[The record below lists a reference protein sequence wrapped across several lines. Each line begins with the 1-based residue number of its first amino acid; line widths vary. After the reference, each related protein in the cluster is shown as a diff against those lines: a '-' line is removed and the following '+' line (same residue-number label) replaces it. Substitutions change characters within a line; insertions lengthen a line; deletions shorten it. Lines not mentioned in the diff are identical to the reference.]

1 MRAAARCCACLG
13 ALIVGLVAANA
24 SELRGHGGPVRAIAV
39 TPDGATAITGSFD
52 TSAILWSLETGAAR
66 SVLRFH
72 AGQVN
77 AVAVLPMERFATA
90 GEDSR
95 IAIWEAAGGAPLEV
109 LAGHSGPVAS
119 LAVSPDGAWLLS
131 ASWDGTVRLWPLVG
145 GEPRVL
151 DRRKGNVNAA
161 VYLRDGAVISA
172 GYDGALTLWPANAGP
187 ASELLRSASP
197 LNTLAV
203 LPADRIAVG
212 SGDGRVRIVSRGGA
226 VLAERQVAPTP
237 VIALAASPDGALL
250 AAAGLQGAIAVLDA
264 ATLEPQHAL
273 VGPGLPVWSLAF
285 TADGETLLTGGS
297 DRLVRRWDVATGEH
311 LGSIVA
317 GPADPLAA
325 YSGDRGAEVFRA
337 CVACHT
343 LSADEGERAGP
354 TLAGIFGRRIAGLP
368 GYRYS
373 EALKGMDITW
383 TPETVA
389 KLFEVGP
396 ATYTPGT
403 KMPEQVIGDA
413 ADRAALVMFLERATR
428 QE

>member
-1 MRAAARCCACLG
+1 
-13 ALIVGLVAANA
+13 
-24 SELRGHGGPVRAIAV
+24 
-39 TPDGATAITGSFD
+39 
-52 TSAILWSLETGAAR
+52 
-66 SVLRFH
+66 
-72 AGQVN
+72 
-77 AVAVLPMERFATA
+77 
-90 GEDSR
+90 
-95 IAIWEAAGGAPLEV
+95 
-109 LAGHSGPVAS
+109 
-119 LAVSPDGAWLLS
+119 
-131 ASWDGTVRLWPLVG
+131 VRLWPLSG

-161 VYLRDGAVISA
+161 VFLADGAVASA
-172 GYDGALTLWPANAGP
+172 GYDGALTKWPADGGP
-187 ASELLRSASP
+187 PSTLLSLASP
-197 LNTLAV
+197 LNTLAA
-203 LPADRIAVG
+203 LPSHRIAVG
-212 SGDGRVRIVSRGGA
+212 SADGRVRIVGRDGG
-226 VLAERQVAPTP
+226 VLAEAQVAPTP
-237 VIALAASPDGALL
+237 VIALAASADGVLL
-250 AAAGLQGAIAVLDA
+250 AAAGLQGAVAVLDA
-264 ATLEPQHAL
+264 ATLLPKYSL

-285 TADGETLLTGGS
+285 TADGRTLLTGGS
-297 DRLVRRWDVATGEH
+297 DRLVRRWDMATGAH
-311 LGSIVA
+311 LGSMVA
-317 GPADPLAA
+317 GLPDPLAA
-325 YSGDRGAEVFRA
+325 YSGDPGAEVFRA

-383 TPETVA
+383 TRETVA